1 MGLFIA
7 QGLNIPWPGLH
18 FSFWLRVIELQT
30 GRTFGDHLV
39 QASETGGLD
48 MFHLTHYFL
57 FLFLLDHLYLKIK
70 DMNTF
75 FTFMFST
82 FCIISYHNHHFIHY
96 IIHLTFQ
103 TSMRYL
109 ILVLPIFC
117 LPVHQNSSSLYLWS
131 LILSLTHSTQPSFH
145 PLLISQ
151 RWTMTFIWQNLV
163 SSSDLRPSS
172 LIFRTTF
179 SLSSSYFSASLAV
192 SFFWFLC
199 IFLTSKY

>member
-1 MGLFIA
+1 
-7 QGLNIPWPGLH
+7 
-18 FSFWLRVIELQT
+18 
-30 GRTFGDHLV
+30 
-39 QASETGGLD
+39 
-48 MFHLTHYFL
+48 
-57 FLFLLDHLYLKIK
+57 
-70 DMNTF
+70 
-75 FTFMFST
+75 MFST
-82 FCIISYHNHHFIHY
+82 FCIISYHNHYFIHY

-131 LILSLTHSTQPSFH
+131 LILSLTQSTQPSFH

-163 SSSDLRPSS
+163 SSSDLRSSS

-199 IFLTSKY
+199 RFLTSKYQMGQGADLGLLFSQSVLTPLLTLNRLMTLQTVSMLTLP